1 MATNKDF
8 IIKNG
13 LVVGGDIT
21 GVTDLY
27 VDDQIISTG
36 DTNTYLQFHSADQ
49 FRVVVGGAEKFEVN
63 STGITVTGT
72 VTATGGNSTNWN
84 TAYTYSQV
92 GHLPLAGGT
101 LSGALIVNKAAESL
115 ANQPSIISTFD
126 SSGTDGLALISIE
139 HLTNSGAGALGA
151 GLRFQVG
158 DGSTGTADKQSYIFQ
173 RGGTSLPLVYIAD
186 KSHQFYVD
194 HHDNN
199 IDGTSYSDYGTL
211 ALTLNEAG
219 NVVATGTVTATG
231 GNSTNWNTAYGWG
244 NHAGLYLGAT
254 AKAADSNLF
263 DGVDS
268 VLYQRYRAD
277 IGNAID
283 LNTYTTMGIYHQNSN
298 ARATSGSN
306 YPISQAGMLT
316 VTANSI
322 FIYQTYQAYSTN
334 GTYERKY
341 YNGTW
346 QSWHLVYDSGVFTN
360 NSTNWNTA
368 YGWGNHASATY
379 ATQSY
384 VGTQISNLVDSS
396 PAALN
401 TLNELAAALGDNEN
415 FATDV
420 TASIALKSPLASP
433 TFTGTVTT
441 PNLTIGSGNKIK
453 FANNDYIRY
462 DDAVGV
468 GRFHFDAD
476 GGTNNASVQAAT
488 FVGALSGNAT
498 GLSGTPNITVG
509 TIASGIIAVQ
519 GIDPGNPSAA
529 ADQLRLS
536 GYGVIG
542 NRGSMYLTNSHASGQ
557 IVMGISGAHNANPKL
572 TVTTSGITVGG
583 NVTVSGTVDG
593 VDIAARNAILTSTTT
608 TAGAALPKA
617 GGTMTGLLTINATND
632 NQILL
637 TSPSSWTGIGF
648 NDSAS
653 GAAEYIWHNGTN
665 GTFAIGGGGSNVAN
679 KKLHVHGGMTI
690 GSGYAATAVSANS
703 LNVEGDINSGNYI
716 TGTRLRAGDGT
727 DGYFYSD
734 TAGRTAFIGG
744 DFYIRSEVTNCYL
757 YAANT
762 FMGAAS
768 GDTILFRGNVVTA
781 DNWGINAAGLITS
794 SGIRTGANPTRV
806 KLGVWNDN
814 TYGIGMQ
821 SGYTYGGLNNDY
833 AMTFQMNSDNDRGF
847 WWGDASHTNAQGAMA
862 LTTNGLLTVAS
873 GIRVGYGETDI
884 TIPSAGLVVSGA
896 ATFSGRT
903 IMGGDGARV
912 QVANSVAADT
922 SNLYTLAVGSQSGSK
937 SILAARDI
945 NTTAG
950 SYQINGTAVI
960 DSSRNMFANDIT
972 AVNIERASSRIST
985 SQYYPIGHTSTSEN
999 VFDIDPTW
1007 STNDLQAFFQTTAVA
1022 WTADATAPGGYAIT
1036 ITGGVSRTTIGHR
1049 YIPVETDDEFYMEC
1063 WIKNVGTGQT
1073 HYMGSVD
1080 RDQNFGSLGGNPGS
1094 YGYWV
1099 MANTNPGSSWT
1110 KVSGTIGGFGT
1121 SVGQFKVG
1129 TKYWSP
1135 QALFNYGAGSGTR
1148 ACVISGLKIIR
1159 TKVVGNRTFTGNVTA
1174 ASGILTVQK
1183 EGAGGGQIGLGDWTN
1198 GNPIGI
1204 SEGLWNSVGA
1214 DDDYLTVYTRSS
1226 FNIRGYGGGTTYWLQ
1241 LTNSNLNLVQGQSLS
1256 LAGTTVLDSS
1266 RNFTGQSY
1274 SGVANN
1280 ASFASNTTTSYG
1292 SWRTSGSKGGYDGIV
1307 FGNGGNA
1314 TIMFD
1319 SSGNGGLYRAA
1330 GGGWY
1335 NYYHV
1340 GNSCTGFGTSTTSSS
1355 YEIYVSGAIYA
1366 TGNITAYSDR
1376 RVKENITTIDNPLT
1390 KVEGLRGVYYN
1401 KIDDEKKTKQIG
1413 FIAQEVD
1420 EVVPE
1425 LVTYAEDVDQYGVNY
1440 GNTTALLVEAIKELS
1455 QQVKD
1460 QQKQIDELK
1469 QEVASLRSK
1478 I

>member
-36 DTNTYLQFHSADQ
+36 DTNTYLQFHNADQ

-63 STGITVTGT
+63 STGI
-72 VTATGGNSTNWN
+72 
-84 TAYTYSQV
+84 
-92 GHLPLAGGT
+92 
-101 LSGALIVNKAAESL
+101 
-115 ANQPSIISTFD
+115 
-126 SSGTDGLALISIE
+126 
-139 HLTNSGAGALGA
+139 
-151 GLRFQVG
+151 
-158 DGSTGTADKQSYIFQ
+158 
-173 RGGTSLPLVYIAD
+173 
-186 KSHQFYVD
+186 
-194 HHDNN
+194 
-199 IDGTSYSDYGTL
+199 
-211 ALTLNEAG
+211 
-219 NVVATGTVTATG
+219 NVTGTVTATG

-244 NHAGLYLGAT
+244 NHGSESYITNSTASLSADKITSGVLNSDRILGPANGDWWNGGVVKVGTDGVMEVGKYLDFHT
-254 AKAADSNLF
+254 ADSGGNTDYDLRVTASAGALTVGGTISATGGNSGNWNTAYTYSQT
-263 DGVDS
+263 DAN
-268 VLYQRYRAD
+268 VLRKRTD
-277 IGNAID
+277 IPGSAN
-283 LNTYTTMGIYHQNSN
+283 LNTYTAIGLYHQNANSN
-298 ARATSGSN
+298 AASGSN

-316 VTANSI
+316 VTTNSI
-322 FIYQTYQAYSTN
+322 FTYQTYQGYATN
-334 GTYERKY
+334 GTYKRKY

-360 NSTNWNTA
+360 NSANWNTA
-368 YGWGNHASATY
+368 YTY
-379 ATQSY
+379 SQ
-384 VGTQISNLVDSS
+384 VGHL
-396 PAALN
+396 
-401 TLNELAAALGDNEN
+401 
-415 FATDV
+415 
-420 TASIALKSPLASP
+420 PL
-433 TFTGTVTT
+433 
-441 PNLTIGSGNKIK
+441 
-453 FANNDYIRY
+453 
-462 DDAVGV
+462 
-468 GRFHFDAD
+468 
-476 GGTNNASVQAAT
+476 
-488 FVGALSGNAT
+488 
-498 GLSGTPNITVG
+498 
-509 TIASGIIAVQ
+509 
-519 GIDPGNPSAA
+519 
-529 ADQLRLS
+529 
-536 GYGVIG
+536 
-542 NRGSMYLTNSHASGQ
+542 
-557 IVMGISGAHNANPKL
+557 
-572 TVTTSGITVGG
+572 
-583 NVTVSGTVDG
+583 
-593 VDIAARNAILTSTTT
+593 
-608 TAGAALPKA
+608 A
-617 GGTMTGLLTINATND
+617 GGTMTGGLTITATGNAIAISSGAPQILFNDTSGEDDFYIHVNSNRFYVLVDRDESGNYETPHPLELNASNNLGYAFGHRLFTEAYHPNADVLTTARTINGVSFNGSANITVADATKLPLAGGTMTGVLTINSTND

-648 NDSAS
+648 NDSAA
-653 GAAEYIWHNGTN
+653 GAAEYIWHNGIN
-665 GTFAIGGGGSNVAN
+665 GTFAIGGGGSNIAN

-703 LNVEGDINSGNYI
+703 LNVQGDINSGNYI
-716 TGTRLRAGDGT
+716 TATRLRVGDGT
-727 DGYFYSD
+727 DGFFYSD
-734 TAGRTAFIGG
+734 TAGRTAFAGG
-744 DFYIRSEVTNCYL
+744 DFYIQTSVANCYM
-757 YAANT
+757 YATNT

-794 SGIRTGANPTRV
+794 SGIRTGATAGRV
-806 KLGVWNDN
+806 KLGIWNDN
-814 TYGIGMQ
+814 TYGIGME

-833 AMTFQMNSDNDRGF
+833 AMTFQMNDDNDRGF
-847 WWGDASHTNAQGAMA
+847 WWGDAGHTNAQGAMA
-862 LTTNGLLTVAS
+862 LTTQGRLTVAE
-873 GIRVGYGETDI
+873 GIRVGYGATDI

-912 QVANSVAADT
+912 QIANAVAADT
-922 SNLYTLAVGSQSGSK
+922 SNLYTLAVGSQTGNK

-972 AVNIERASSRIST
+972 ALNIERASSRVST
-985 SQYYPIGHTSTSEN
+985 SQYYPIGHFSSSEN
-999 VFDIDPTW
+999 VLDIDPTW

-1022 WTADATAPGGYAIT
+1022 WTADATAPAGYAIT
-1036 ITGGVSRTTIGHR
+1036 ITGGVSRTVIGHR
-1049 YIPVETDDEFYMEC
+1049 YIPVEQDDEFYMEC
-1063 WIKNVGTGQT
+1063 WIKNVGTAQT
-1073 HYMGSVD
+1073 HYMGSVEYNE
-1080 RDQNFGSLGGNPGS
+1080 NFSSLGGNPGS

-1099 MANTNPGSSWT
+1099 MLNSNPGSSWT
-1110 KVSGTIGGFGT
+1110 KVSGTISGFGT
-1121 SVGQFKVG
+1121 ATGQFKVG

-1159 TKVVGNRTFTGNVTA
+1159 TKVVGNRTFTGDITA
-1174 ASGILTVQK
+1174 ASGTLTVQK
-1183 EGAGGGQIGLGDWTN
+1183 AGSGGGQIGLGDWTN
-1198 GNPIGI
+1198 TNPIGI
-1204 SEGLWNSVGA
+1204 SEGLWNTVTT
-1214 DDDYLTVYTRSS
+1214 DNDFLTVYTRSS
-1226 FNIRGYGGGTTYWLQ
+1226 FNIRGYGGGTTHWLA

-1256 LAGTTVLDSS
+1256 LAGTTVIDSS

-1280 ASFASNTTTSYG
+1280 ASFASNTVTSYG
-1292 SWRTSGSKGGYDGIV
+1292 SWKTNGSKGGYDGIV
-1307 FGNGGNA
+1307 FDDGGDVA
-1314 TIMFD
+1314 IMFD
-1319 SSGNGGLYRAA
+1319 VSGNGGFYRAPNA
-1330 GGGWY
+1330 SWY
-1335 NYYHV
+1335 SYHHV

-1366 TGNITAYSDR
+1366 TENITAYSDR

-1420 EVVPE
+1420 QVVPE